1 MEAERWPRVD
11 YAGAVSQSVPLTR
24 LLDDAGLLSLE
35 HRLHLEDVLGAHVWE
50 VDLEGRR
57 LEFLGDERSFVCT
70 DVHLLGTADAETWLW
85 GWVNPWD
92 YPPSLLRAAE
102 TVRQFGLRY
111 RVAELCS
118 AELPVV
124 HGGAAPEPY
133 QVAGLMADAAKIV
146 CGRWNSYCGIIDG
159 ACVAFLVEHPAF
171 ELPALTASG
180 LARVLAYGFGA
191 LPLTDH
197 RRAVHSYLT
206 RRGLVTEFLDDY
218 RWLEFGG
225 HGLAGEAEFDASG
238 QIAHLDIRIAV
249 AESDSPLAAK
259 TESAPSH

>member
-1 MEAERWPRVD
+1 VP
-11 YAGAVSQSVPLTR
+11 QSVPLTR

-35 HRLHLEDVLGAHVWE
+35 HRLHVEDVLGAHVWE
-50 VDLEGRR
+50 VDLEERR
-57 LEFLGDERSFVCT
+57 LEFAGDEGSFVCT

-85 GWVNPWD
+85 GWVNPWG
-92 YPPSLLRAAE
+92 YPRSLLRASE
-102 TVRQFGLRY
+102 TVREFGLRY
-111 RVAELCS
+111 GVAELCS

-124 HGGAAPEPY
+124 LGGAAPEPY

-146 CGRWNSYCGIIDG
+146 CGRWNSYCGVIDG
-159 ACVAFLVEHPAF
+159 ACVAFLIDHPAF
-171 ELPALTASG
+171 ELPAPTPSG

-197 RRAVHSYLT
+197 RRAVYSYLN

-225 HGLAGEAEFDASG
+225 DGLAGEVEFDASG
-238 QIAHLDIRIAV
+238 RIASLDIRLATEGI
-249 AESDSPLAAK
+249 DSPFEAR
-259 TESAPSH
+259 TQSASSH